1 MQVTII
7 SPIVTKHFKKMV
19 ILQKFIIFRKR
30 YRFLKI
36 DSKIDLF
43 NQLIDQIESIIS
55 ESILLFEDRPSLS
68 IIP

>member
-1 MQVTII
+1 MQITII
-7 SPIVTKHFKKMV
+7 SPIVRKHFKKR
-19 ILQKFIIFRKR
+19 LFYRNLSFSER

-43 NQLIDQIESIIS
+43 NRLIDQIESIIS
-55 ESILLFEDRPSLS
+55 ESILFFEDRPSLS